1 MNRTF
6 IKSLQRATRI
16 AVSLMLT
23 AVVAVGC
30 SDDGVDS
37 STGSFDPTGS
47 GLTLDA
53 LNLDI
58 LGGSEGVTIE
68 IDNEARTVNIRGL
81 QQGSS
86 IVGVDFVSNLEDAMF
101 VPSLASKI
109 GSWDKSFDAILC
121 TSSVGATYTFTLPDY
136 VRGDANTLNIDIDN
150 PDSWL
155 QEVGF
160 MGADMERSGDNLI
173 QWPNVQEGVKW
184 AFTDCKVEWLRLSYD
199 KKQELTEGVYNWA
212 FYNNVIAGLDYIHAT
227 NPNVKLWATL
237 KSDYN
242 GYNNENNYPDW
253 FSTYKDEDA
262 GTTVELD
269 EYAGFL
275 ARYLWYFWSKGHP
288 IAVMSTSKE
297 YTQCINGE
305 QSVELIPMLI
315 DSLNARGVPIP
326 LFSDASTWSMSG
338 GKSFV
343 NQVVTAKG
351 EDLYWGF
358 CSHNYNSSGDTPY
371 LTFTNAVAAIDDD
384 ANIFGE
390 QHYAVHSEFNACVIG
405 ATNGAE
411 VTELHNYRY
420 QGKAEA
426 FAQGLQGELNFEYWN
441 DGTSGTRAIHCKRDG
456 TDAYRMT
463 NYFMMKSHINYFRE
477 KMNYLSASQNNMR
490 AGIYTMQFA
499 DWGTNAEKAAMVGQ
513 SVKTS
518 RTISTGQ
525 TMGPIYTE
533 NLDGQLYLCVVN
545 ESGSALSSFMLDLG
559 NKAYNGAVEMH
570 VMDNETV
577 VTNGNKEGIYY
588 YKSLEYGTL
597 DITLPDDSV
606 VFLKISLDESEGD
619 FDDDDDDGGDS
630 DDDASDSLVLED
642 LVSDGDAWVY

>member
-1 MNRTF
+1 M
-6 IKSLQRATRI
+6 QRATRV
-16 AVSLMLT
+16 AVSLMLA
-23 AVVAVGC
+23 AVVAAGC
-30 SDDGVDS
+30 DDVGVDS
-37 STGSFDPTGS
+37 STGSYDPTGA
-47 GLTLDA
+47 GLTLDE
-53 LNLDI
+53 LNLEI
-58 LGGSEGVTIE
+58 LGGSAGVTIE
-68 IDNEARTVNIRGL
+68 IDNEARTVDIYGL
-81 QQGSS
+81 TEGSS
-86 IVGVDFVSNLEDAMF
+86 IVGADFVANFDDAVF

-109 GSWDKSFDAILC
+109 GSWGKSFDAILC
-121 TSSVGATYTFTLPDY
+121 TSSVGATYTFNLPDY
-136 VRGDANTLNIDIDN
+136 VRGDANTLYIDIDD
-150 PDSWL
+150 PDTWL

-173 QWPNVQEGVKW
+173 QWPNVEEGVKW

-212 FYNNVIAGLDYIHAT
+212 YYDNVIAGLNYIHAA

-242 GYNNENNYPDW
+242 GYNSENNFPDW
-253 FSTYKDEDA
+253 FSTYA
-262 GTTVELD
+262 GTDGATKTEVELD

-297 YTQCINGE
+297 YTQCINGAE
-305 QSVELIPMLI
+305 SVELIPMLI
-315 DSLNARGVPIP
+315 DSLNARGVPVP

-343 NQVVTAKG
+343 NQVIAAGG

-358 CSHNYNSSGDTPY
+358 CSHNYNSSSDTPY
-371 LTFTNAVAAIDDD
+371 LDFTDAVAAISDTG
-384 ANIFGE
+384 NIFGE

-405 ATNGAE
+405 ATSGAE
-411 VTELHNYRY
+411 VTALHNYRY
-420 QGKAEA
+420 QGKADA
-426 FAQGLQGELNFEYWN
+426 FSQGLQGELNFEYWN

-456 TDAYRMT
+456 TDAYRLS
-463 NYFMMKSHINYFRE
+463 NYFMMKSHVNYFRE
-477 KMNYLSASQNNMR
+477 KMNYLSATQNNMR
-490 AGIYTMQFA
+490 SGIYTMQFA
-499 DWGTNAEKAAMVGQ
+499 DWGTNAEKAAMVGH
-513 SVKTS
+513 SVKTT
-518 RTISTGQ
+518 RTLSTGQ
-525 TMGPIYTE
+525 TMGPVYSE
-533 NLDGQLYLCVVN
+533 NTDGQLYLCVVN

-577 VTNGNKEGIYY
+577 ITNGNKEGIYY
-588 YKSLEYGTL
+588 YKNLEYGTL

-606 VFLKISLDESEGD
+606 VFLKISLDETEGD
-619 FDDDDDDGGDS
+619 FDDDDDSS
-630 DDDASDSLVLED
+630 DDTGATDGLVLDD